1 MKILSSLKV
10 HFDFFLKKEKTIN
23 PNLKPA
29 HQGPSISYAA
39 LAPGFFKQQPPPPV
53 LLLLSPL
60 SLSLSSLAS
69 LSRSRAPRSRSR
81 PARPCAC
88 SRRAPSDRPR
98 SPSRALDTLAQEV
111 EPRPPHAPERPACTN
126 RDPTSALAATPS
138 PTTISFSTING
149 LHASVSSSP
158 HSSSP
163 HYEQETAAPLMAMKN
178 SRRVSPFP
186 WPTLSL
192 LSLPY
197 KSDAELF
204 HFLHSVETRRVIPV
218 TRTNPRLKTTQINL
232 CIFKIL
238 LI

>member
-1 MKILSSLKV
+1 MKFLSSLKV
-10 HFDFFLKKEKTIN
+10 HFEIKKKKKKLN

-39 LAPGFFKQQPPPPV
+39 RAPGFFKQQPPPPV

-69 LSRSRAPRSRSR
+69 LSRSRAPGSHSR

-88 SRRAPSDRPR
+88 SCRAPSDRPR
-98 SPSRALDTLAQEV
+98 PPSHALDALAQAA
-111 EPRPPHAPERPACTN
+111 EPRPPRAPERPACTN
-126 RDPTSALAATPS
+126 RNPTSAPTATPS
-138 PTTISFSTING
+138 PATVSFSAING

-163 HYEQETAAPLMAMKN
+163 HYEQETTAPLMAMKN
-178 SRRVSPFP
+178 NRHVSPFP
-186 WPTLSL
+186 WPTLTL

-197 KSDAELF
+197 KSDVELS
-204 HFLHSVETRRVIPV
+204 H
-218 TRTNPRLKTTQINL
+218 
-232 CIFKIL
+232 L
-238 LI
+238 LPYPSSPLSLALLARHR